1 MASIAHEGLGTIRP
15 SMARAPMYSEFGAD
29 RWSHGATGPQIY
41 IISPKKMVK
50 THPETKS
57 EDNKV
62 RQDLP
67 RDQLGRPQ
75 LAANG

>member
-1 MASIAHEGLGTIRP
+1 
-15 SMARAPMYSEFGAD
+15 
-29 RWSHGATGPQIY
+29 
-41 IISPKKMVK
+41 MVK
-50 THPETKS
+50 NHPETKT
-57 EDNKV
+57 EDNKA

>member
-1 MASIAHEGLGTIRP
+1 
-15 SMARAPMYSEFGAD
+15 
-29 RWSHGATGPQIY
+29 
-41 IISPKKMVK
+41 MVK
-50 THPETKS
+50 THTETKS

-67 RDQLGRPQ
+67 RDQLGKPQ